1 MEESKRGVLAEEKEV
16 STEGRPNGIRTKG
29 LWPAIPNGM
38 DKRRMN
44 VMTYP
49 KGSVYPKVV
58 NQD

>member
-1 MEESKRGVLAEEKEV
+1 MQYPREDIFPILNVTPYPKGVEESCYTQA
-16 STEGRPNGIRTKG
+16 P
-29 LWPAIPNGM
+29 M

-44 VMTYP
+44 VITYP